1 MSKPAKNTVK
11 HAPKVKAFADEL
23 INNPKISQTE
33 AYIRTHKTNSRT
45 TARIN
50 ASKTLTNA
58 NVQIYLNKHIDKAR
72 NKIVQ
77 LIDSEKENISLQAS
91 ESVLDRALGKPVQQT
106 QNINLNIDSAL
117 NDIL

>member
-1 MSKPAKNTVK
+1 MSKTAKNGIK
-11 HAPKVKAFADEL
+11 LHPKVKAFADEL
-23 INNPKISQTE
+23 INNPKINHTE
-33 AYIRTHKTNSRT
+33 AYIKTHKTNNRN
-45 TARIN
+45 AAKVN
-50 ASKTLTNA
+50 ASKTLTNP

-72 NKIVQ
+72 NRIVQ
-77 LIDSEKENISLQAS
+77 LIDSDKENISLQAS